1 MSSSLQEQLIKMGL
15 ATEKQAKQAS
25 HEQQR
30 QRNNHRHQS
39 PRQQPPP
46 KSAAQ
51 LAAERARA
59 EKLARDQEINRKRQ
73 AKAERKAKLAE
84 IRQIVEQSKVPR
96 PADGERFNFVEEN
109 KIRFLAVDA
118 AQRERIHQ
126 GELVIVKY
134 GRSHELVPADVAA
147 RIRER
152 DGQSV
157 VTFTAPPPEAVDE
170 SDPYKDFK
178 VPDDLRW

>member
-1 MSSSLQEQLIKMGL
+1 VSSSLQEQLIKMGL
-15 ATEKQAKQAS
+15 ATEKQARQTNQ
-25 HEQQR
+25 EQQR
-30 QRNNHRHQS
+30 QRNNHRHQN
-39 PRQQPPP
+39 PRQPPP

-51 LAAERARA
+51 LAAERTRV

-84 IRQIVEQSKVPR
+84 IRQIVEQSKVAR
-96 PADGERFNFVEEN
+96 PADGERFNFVEEK

-118 AQRERIHQ
+118 AQRERIHL

-134 GRSHELVPADVAA
+134 GRSHELVPAEVAA

-152 DGQSV
+152 DEQSV
-157 VTFTAPPPEAVDE
+157 VAFTAPTPEVVDE

-178 VPDDLRW
+178 VPDDLTW

>member
-1 MSSSLQEQLIKMGL
+1 VSSSLQEQLIKMGL

-25 HEQQR
+25 QEQQR
-30 QRNNHRHQS
+30 QRSNHRHQN
-39 PRQQPPP
+39 PRQPPP

-73 AKAERKAKLAE
+73 AKAERKARLAE
-84 IRQIVEQSKVPR
+84 IRQIIEQARVPR

-118 AQRERIHQ
+118 AQRERIHR
-126 GELVIVKY
+126 GELVIVRY
-134 GRSHELVPADVAA
+134 GRTHELVPADVAA

-157 VTFTAPPPEAVDE
+157 VTFTAPQPEAADE